1 MEVPLPYLLYRV
13 NARFEEDLRGLKDI
27 QGALSPSGSQPPLRP
42 FEIPPV
48 NKPFPTDRSASRL
61 ANSPHLTGA
70 GRPLTPLG
78 VRARLSSLNSN
89 SSHQP
94 RKATSSS
101 TLTSQ
106 GQKKSF
112 APLSPTSA
120 SSPEDTDSE
129 DEALRKEEDADRAAE
144 EQELLDRK
152 LQQLQMMM
160 TNEALGLVSSLRPR
174 NKGKASER
182 GKAEPETRRQAA
194 GSERRDRLSNRSN
207 SQSVSSA
214 SSLQGSIAD
223 IPSPPETQSR
233 PPLSRRMSY
242 RGSTSPPAVSQ
253 GTALGQ
259 RYRPL
264 ADRSLSEQS
273 SSHGSEASSFSDLS
287 GKLSVLVRCWL
298 FTDTLWIRCEPFCI
312 SVGKCTSFEHSWQ
325 WFTFVSPF
333 IHS

>member
-1 MEVPLPYLLYRV
+1 M
-13 NARFEEDLRGLKDI
+13 
-27 QGALSPSGSQPPLRP
+27 
-42 FEIPPV
+42 

-61 ANSPHLTGA
+61 TNSPHLTGP

-89 SSHQP
+89 SSRQP

-112 APLSPTSA
+112 APLSPTA

-174 NKGKASER
+174 EKGKALEH
-182 GKAEPETRRQAA
+182 GKAEPEVRRSMA
-194 GSERRDRLSNRSN
+194 GSERHDTLSNRSN

-214 SSLQGSIAD
+214 SSLQGSIPD
-223 IPSPPETQSR
+223 IPSPPEMQSR
-233 PPLSRRMSY
+233 PPLSRRMSF
-242 RGSTSPPAVSQ
+242 GKSTSPPTVSQ

-264 ADRSLSEQS
+264 ADRSRSES

-287 GKLSVLVRCWL
+287 GKFSVPALRCSLTICGLDASLSASALESAL
-298 FTDTLWIRCEPFCI
+298 LSNIRGNG
-312 SVGKCTSFEHSWQ
+312 SRL
-325 WFTFVSPF
+325 
-333 IHS
+333 